1 MANTLTGLIADLYV
15 ALDVVSREQVG
26 FIPSVTLDPSV
37 SRAAVGQNVTSFVAP
52 ASTAS
57 DITPGVTPPNDG
69 DQTIG
74 KQTLTISKARRVPLR
89 WNGED
94 TLALNNNGPGQLN
107 VKQAQLAQAVRTLTN
122 EMEADLAAL
131 NIYASRAYGTATTA
145 PFASDLS
152 DPAQLR
158 KILTDNGAPLADMSL
173 VINSTA
179 GAKVRTLAQLTKA
192 NEAGTASLR
201 EQGTLLDIHGF
212 KLRESGQVKRP
223 AAGAMANATTT
234 AVALTVGQTAIPLAT
249 AGTGVVAAGDVIT
262 IANDTNKYVVTSV
275 AFAGAN
281 PAAGDIVTIAAPG
294 IRVAQGAAAYAVT
307 VVAVSSRNMAFER
320 SAIVLAT
327 RMPALPEEGDL
338 AVDRV
343 TITDPRSGM
352 SFEVALY
359 PQYRMMQYEISTVW
373 GCKMIKPEHSVIL
386 LGD

>member
-1 MANTLTGLIADLYV
+1 MSNTLTGLIADLYV

-37 SRAAVGQNVTSFVAP
+37 NRAAVGQNVTSFVAP

-57 DITPGVTPPNDG
+57 DIIPGVTPPNDG

-74 KQTLTISKARRVPLR
+74 KQTLTITKARRVPLR

-107 VKQAQLAQAVRTLTN
+107 VKQAQLAQAVRALTN

-131 NIYASRAYGTATTA
+131 NVYASRAYGTATTS

-152 DPAQLR
+152 DPAQAR
-158 KILTDNGAPLADMSL
+158 KILTDNGAPLADMAM

-192 NEAGTASLR
+192 NEAGTTTLR

-223 AAGAMANATTT
+223 LAGTMAAATTT
-234 AVALTVGQTAIPLAT
+234 AAALTVGQTVIPLAL
-249 AGTGVVAAGDVIT
+249 AGTGVVGIGDIIT
-262 IANDTNKYVVTSV
+262 IANDPNKYVVAAAS
-275 AFAGAN
+275 FAGAN
-281 PAAGDIVTIAAPG
+281 PAVNDTITIALPG
-294 IRVAQGAAAYAVT
+294 IRMAQAAAAYAIT
-307 VVAVSSRNMAFER
+307 VVAVSTRNMAFER

-343 TITDPRSGM
+343 TITDPRSGV

-359 PQYRMMQYEISTVW
+359 PQYRQMQYEIAAVW
-373 GCKMIKPEHSVIL
+373 GCKLIKPEHACIL
-386 LGD
+386 LGE